1 MLTQITLQNF
11 RCFTLNRFGFEKI
24 TYICGENGCGKTSI
38 LEAVSMLNGQNSFRG
53 NSDEL
58 IRNGVGLF
66 EIMGEMDC
74 GSVFIKHDGEKK
86 LLEFDGEK
94 ANQNQLK
101 KLICPVIFTPNH
113 ELSLSTNSQTR
124 TFFDKLC
131 LALFPNH
138 ETLLNKCRD
147 LYSERL
153 KILHLS
159 GNKTW
164 LDSIEEQ
171 ISQNLTV
178 ILFNRLNFIQKVAEF
193 FKEINVIHTVDVH
206 NQYVSMLKNKETFSS
221 IEQKIVGDLFSSRE
235 TDRIQNRNSI
245 SMNDVEYQL
254 TFSGKNSC
262 FASSGQQKLLGSLT
276 AIATGYFAQKSHNGV
291 VILLDDITAK
301 IDEKNQNFLHS
312 IIEFSNC
319 QTIITTIHRPFHHH
333 CFQISLQ

>member
-53 NSDEL
+53 NNEEL
-58 IRNGVGLF
+58 IRNGVGIF
-66 EIMGEMDC
+66 EIMGELDC

-86 LLEFDGEK
+86 LLEFDEEK
-94 ANQNQLK
+94 VNQNQLK

-178 ILFNRLNFIQKVAEF
+178 ILFNRLNFIQKLAEF
-193 FKEINVIHTVDVH
+193 FKEINVTHTVDVQ

-221 IEQKIVGDLFSSRE
+221 IEQKIVGDLFFSRE
-235 TDRIQNRNSI
+235 ADKAQNRNSI
-245 SMNDVEYQL
+245 SVNDVDYQL

-262 FASSGQQKLLGSLT
+262 FASSGQQKLLGSLI
-276 AIATGYFAQKSHNGV
+276 AIGTGYFAQKSHNGV
-291 VILLDDITAK
+291 IILLDDITAK

-319 QTIITTIHRPFHHH
+319 QTIITTINLLVNNHFNINLP
-333 CFQISLQ
+333 